1 MPKPRLMIH
10 DISASSREK
19 TLAEATEENHSASGA
34 SFHLYSCLSST
45 RNVHGQPRYDHLD
58 FFLTQSSSS
67 PPSLALNLPSLGGFI
82 IIAPLSS
89 GVLIRFRP
97 FLSQLFQSN
106 SGSVTLKKET
116 DMRKSTGWD
125 LKPVHLSLTGCFV
138 MIATCVALTSFT
150 AGPCRLPS
158 AVEEGCFLF
167 PSLPLPFPGLCFLSA
182 SAD

>member
-1 MPKPRLMIH
+1 MSKPRLMIH
-10 DISASSREK
+10 GISASSREK
-19 TLAEATEENHSASGA
+19 SLAEGTEENHSASGA
-34 SFHLYSCLSST
+34 SCTPVCH
-45 RNVHGQPRYDHLD
+45 QPETCTVNPDMIIWT
-58 FFLTQSSSS
+58 LTQSSS
-67 PPSLALNLPSLGGFI
+67 PPSLTLNLPSLGSFI

-106 SGSVTLKKET
+106 SGSITLKKET

-125 LKPVHLSLTGCFV
+125 LKPVHLSLTGCFE